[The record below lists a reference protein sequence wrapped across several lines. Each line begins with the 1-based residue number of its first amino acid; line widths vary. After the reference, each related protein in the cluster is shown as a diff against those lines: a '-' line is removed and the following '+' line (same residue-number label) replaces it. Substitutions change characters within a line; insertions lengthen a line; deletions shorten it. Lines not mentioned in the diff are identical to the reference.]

1 MKTRQEIKQIAK
13 ERLRE
18 NRGNCIGV
26 YVLFVIAA
34 SVLGGVTMGLAA
46 LVLMPV
52 LTVAVSGWYLRVYRG
67 ENLSVSDWFTGMF
80 DGFGR
85 KWLGM
90 FWMGLKVFLWSL
102 LFLIPG
108 IIKGFAY
115 FLTPYILA
123 EYPNVAAK
131 DATVLSD
138 KMTKGYKMDI
148 FVAELSFLG
157 WILLSALTFGILQ
170 IVHVGPYMNLTFSG
184 IYEELKQNALAN
196 GTVKPEELEDGA
208 VGTVY

>member
-13 ERLRE
+13 ERFKE

-26 YVLFVIAA
+26 FVLFVIAA
-34 SVLGGVTMGLAA
+34 SILSGATMGLGA

-67 ENLSVSDWFTGMF
+67 ENLCVSDWFTGMF

-85 KWLGM
+85 KWVGM
-90 FWMGLKVFLWSL
+90 FLMGLKVFLWSL
-102 LFLIPG
+102 LLVIPG
-108 IIKGFAY
+108 IIKAYAY

-123 EYPNVAAK
+123 EYPNVSAK
-131 DATVLSD
+131 DATALSD

-157 WILLSALTFGILQ
+157 WILLSVLTLGILE
-170 IVHVGPYMNLTFSG
+170 IVYVGPYMNLTFGG
-184 IYEELKQNALAN
+184 IYQELKQNALAN

>member
-26 YVLFVIAA
+26 FVLFVIAA
-34 SVLGGVTMGLAA
+34 SILSGATMGLGA

-52 LTVAVSGWYLRVYRG
+52 LTVAACGWFTRVYRG

-85 KWLGM
+85 KWVGM
-90 FWMGLKVFLWSL
+90 FLMGLKVFLWSL
-102 LFLIPG
+102 LLVIPG
-108 IIKGFAY
+108 IIKAYAY

-123 EYPNVAAK
+123 EYPNVSAK
-131 DATVLSD
+131 DATALSD

-157 WILLSALTFGILQ
+157 WILLSVLTLGILE
-170 IVHVGPYMNLTFSG
+170 IVYVGPYMNLTFGG
-184 IYEELKQNALAN
+184 IYQELKQNALAN